1 MIDDLDFYQKDME
14 KIQKKLLNKI
24 EKVLAG
30 LVVLDDAGLAQ
41 AFQQIDFVDDLTKL
55 GFPALLAKVKGKYDK
70 NVVKNFDVLT
80 AAQRTKQT
88 VTAVTA
94 IEILSILDL
103 TTISSGVT
111 RYANEL
117 KTAMFRGLLTGQS
130 AASIMEGLTET
141 YGVGRALS
149 SKQQVALLN
158 DSFARFTRT
167 TTAKLFEDV
176 PEQKFE
182 YIGPDDEV
190 TRDVCA
196 ETLALQGEGL
206 TADEIESI
214 TPVSFADG
222 GGFNCRHEWIPV

>member
-1 MIDDLDFYQKDME
+1 MAELNFYQKDME

-55 GFPALLAKVKGKYDK
+55 GFPALLEKVKGSYDK
-70 NVVKNFDVLT
+70 QVVT
-80 AAQRTKQT
+80 AITGLGVAQRSKQT
-88 VTAVTA
+88 VAAVQA
-94 IEILSILDL
+94 IEVLALLDL
-103 TTISSGVT
+103 STISSGVT

-117 KTAMFRGLLTGQS
+117 KTSMFRGLLTGAS
-130 AASIMEGLTET
+130 SKSIMEGLTAT
-141 YGVGRALS
+141 YGVGKVLS

-158 DSFARFTRT
+158 DSFARFART

-182 YIGPDDEV
+182 YVGPNDEV
-190 TRDVCA
+190 TRDVCQA
-196 ETLALQGEGL
+196 TLDMQGEGM
-206 TADEIESI
+206 TIAEIESEA
-214 TPVSFADG
+214 PVSFADG

>member
-1 MIDDLDFYQKDME
+1 MAELDFYQKDME
-14 KIQKKLLNKI
+14 KIQKKLLSKI

-55 GFPALLAKVKGKYDK
+55 GFPALLEKVKGSYDK
-70 NVVKNFDVLT
+70 QLVKSFDLLT

-103 TTISSGVT
+103 STISSGVT

-117 KTAMFRGLLTGQS
+117 KTSMFRGLLTGAS
-130 AASIMEGLTET
+130 SKSIMDGLTET
-141 YGVGRALS
+141 YGVGKALS

-158 DSFARFTRT
+158 DSFARFART

-182 YIGPDDEV
+182 YVGPNDEV
-190 TRDVCA
+190 TRDVCQA
-196 ETLALQGEGL
+196 TLEMQGKGM
-206 TADEIESI
+206 TIAEIEAEA
-214 TPVSFADG
+214 PVSFADG

>member
-1 MIDDLDFYQKDME
+1 ME

-24 EKVLAG
+24 TKVLAG
-30 LVVLDDAGLAQ
+30 LEVLDDAGLAQ

-55 GFPALLAKVKGKYDK
+55 GFPALLKKVKGSYDK
-70 NVVKNFDVLT
+70 KVVKSFDVLT
-80 AAQRTKQT
+80 ATQRTKQT
-88 VTAVTA
+88 VTAVQA
-94 IEILSILDL
+94 IEILAILDL
-103 TTISSGVT
+103 NTISSGVT

-130 AASIMEGLTET
+130 SASIMEGLTTT
-141 YGVGRALS
+141 YGVGKALS

-158 DSFARFTRT
+158 DSFARFART

-182 YIGPDDEV
+182 YVGPNDEV
-190 TRDVCA
+190 TRDVCVA
-196 ETLALQGEGL
+196 TLEMQGEGM
-206 TADEIESI
+206 TMAEIEAES
-214 TPVSFADG
+214 PVSFADG

>member
-1 MIDDLDFYQKDME
+1 MADLDFYKKDME
-14 KIQKKLLNKI
+14 RIQTQLLKKI
-24 EKVLAG
+24 EKVLGG
-30 LVVLDDAGLAQ
+30 LTVLDDAGLAT
-41 AFQQIDFVDDLTKL
+41 AFKQIDFLDELNAL
-55 GFPALLAKVKGKYDK
+55 GFPALLKKIKGSYDK
-70 NVVKNFDVLT
+70 NAIKSFDLLKAT
-80 AAQRTKQT
+80 QRTRQAA
-88 VTAVTA
+88 TAVQA
-94 IEILSILDL
+94 VEILSILDL
-103 TTISSGVT
+103 TTISAGVT
-111 RYANEL
+111 KYANEL

-130 AASIMEGLTET
+130 SASIMEGLTST

-190 TRDVCA
+190 TRDVCV

>member
-1 MIDDLDFYQKDME
+1 MADLDFYKKDME
-14 KIQKKLLNKI
+14 KIQTQLLKKI
-24 EKVLAG
+24 EKVLGG
-30 LVVLDDAGLAQ
+30 LTVLDDAGLAT
-41 AFQQIDFVDDLTKL
+41 AFKQINFVDELNAL
-55 GFPALLAKVKGKYDK
+55 GFPALLAKVKGSYDK
-70 NVVKNFDVLT
+70 NAIKSFDLLKAT
-80 AAQRTKQT
+80 QRTRQAA
-88 VTAVTA
+88 TAVQA
-94 IEILSILDL
+94 VEILSILDL
-103 TTISSGVT
+103 TTISAGVT

-182 YIGPDDEV
+182 YVGPDDEV
-190 TRDVCA
+190 TRDVCVA
-196 ETLALQGEGL
+196 TLEMQGEGM
-206 TADEIESI
+206 TIAEIEAEA
-214 TPVSFADG
+214 PVSFADG

>member
-30 LVVLDDAGLAQ
+30 LVVLDDAGLAS
-41 AFQQIDFVDDLTKL
+41 AFQQIDFVDDLNKL
-55 GFPALLAKVKGKYDK
+55 GFPALLAKVKGSYDK
-70 NVVKNFDVLT
+70 QVVATVSGLST
-80 AAQRTKQT
+80 AQRNRQRIA
-88 VTAVTA
+88 AVQS
-94 IEILSILDL
+94 IEVLALLDL

-130 AASIMEGLTET
+130 SANIMAGLTET

-158 DSFARFTRT
+158 DSFARFART
-167 TTAKLFEDV
+167 TTAKLFQDV
-176 PEQKFE
+176 PEQKYE
-182 YIGPDDEV
+182 YVGPDDEV
-190 TRDVCA
+190 TRDECQ
-196 ETLALQGEGL
+196 TGLAAGQL
-206 TADEIESI
+206 TADQIPTETNTTIEG
-214 TPVSFADG
+214 G

>member
-41 AFQQIDFVDDLTKL
+41 AFREIDFVDDLTKL
-55 GFPALLAKVKGKYDK
+55 GFPALLAKVKGNYDK
-70 NVVKNFDVLT
+70 QVVTTVAGLS
-80 AAQRTKQT
+80 AAQRNKQR
-88 VTAVTA
+88 VAAVQA
-94 IEILSILDL
+94 IEILAILDL

-130 AASIMEGLTET
+130 SANIMAGLTET

-158 DSFARFTRT
+158 DSFARFART
-167 TTAKLFEDV
+167 TTAKLFQDV
-176 PEQKFE
+176 PEQKYE
-182 YIGPDDEV
+182 YVGPDDEV
-190 TRDVCA
+190 TRDECL
-196 ETLALQGEGL
+196 TGLAAGQI
-206 TADEIESI
+206 TADQIPTETDTTIEG
-214 TPVSFADG
+214 G

>member
-41 AFQQIDFVDDLTKL
+41 AFQQIDFVDDLNKL

-117 KTAMFRGLLTGQS
+117 KAAMFRGLLTGQS
-130 AASIMEGLTET
+130 SANIMSGLTET
-141 YGVGRALS
+141 YGVGKALS

-158 DSFARFTRT
+158 DSFARFART
-167 TTAKLFEDV
+167 TTAKLFQDV
-176 PEQKFE
+176 PEQKYE
-182 YIGPDDEV
+182 YVGPDDEV
-190 TRDVCA
+190 TRDECL
-196 ETLALQGEGL
+196 TGLAAGQI
-206 TADEIESI
+206 TADQIPTETDTTIEG
-214 TPVSFADG
+214 G
-222 GGFNCRHEWIPV
+222 GGFNCRHEWVPVL

>member
-1 MIDDLDFYQKDME
+1 MAELNFYQKDME

-41 AFQQIDFVDDLTKL
+41 AFREIDFVDDLTKL
-55 GFPALLAKVKGKYDK
+55 GFPALLEKVKGSYDK
-70 NVVKNFDVLT
+70 QVVKSFDLLT
-80 AAQRTKQT
+80 ATQKTKQT
-88 VTAVTA
+88 VTAITA

-103 TTISSGVT
+103 STISSGVT

-117 KTAMFRGLLTGQS
+117 KTAMFRGLLTGAS
-130 AASIMEGLTET
+130 SKSIMEGLTAT
-141 YGVGRALS
+141 YGVGKALS

-158 DSFARFTRT
+158 DSFARFART

-176 PEQKFE
+176 PEQKFQ
-182 YIGPDDEV
+182 YIGPNDEV
-190 TRDVCA
+190 TRDVCQA
-196 ETLALQGEGL
+196 TLDMQGEGM
-206 TADEIESI
+206 TIAEIEAEA
-214 TPVSFADG
+214 PVSFADG

>member
-1 MIDDLDFYQKDME
+1 MAELDFYQKDME

-41 AFQQIDFVDDLTKL
+41 AFKEIDFVDDLTKL
-55 GFPALLAKVKGKYDK
+55 GFPALLEKVKGSYDK
-70 NVVKNFDVLT
+70 QVVKSFDLLT
-80 AAQRTKQT
+80 ATQRTKQT

-103 TTISSGVT
+103 NTISSGVT

-117 KTAMFRGLLTGQS
+117 KTSMFRGLLTGAS
-130 AASIMEGLTET
+130 SKSIMEGLTET
-141 YGVGRALS
+141 YGVGKALS

-158 DSFARFTRT
+158 DSFARFART

-182 YIGPDDEV
+182 YVGPNDEV
-190 TRDVCA
+190 TRDVCQA
-196 ETLALQGEGL
+196 TLEMQGKGM
-206 TADEIESI
+206 TIAEIEAEA
-214 TPVSFADG
+214 PVSFADG

>member
-1 MIDDLDFYQKDME
+1 MADLDFYKKDME
-14 KIQKKLLNKI
+14 KIQTQLLKKI
-24 EKVLAG
+24 EKVLGG
-30 LVVLDDAGLAQ
+30 LTVLDDAGLAT
-41 AFQQIDFVDDLTKL
+41 AFKQINFVDELNAL
-55 GFPALLAKVKGKYDK
+55 GFPALLAKVKGSYDK
-70 NVVKNFDVLT
+70 NAIKSFDLLKAT
-80 AAQRTKQT
+80 QRTRQ
-88 VTAVTA
+88 VATAVQA
-94 IEILSILDL
+94 VEILSILDL
-103 TTISSGVT
+103 TTISAGVT

-130 AASIMEGLTET
+130 SSSIMQGLTET

-190 TRDVCA
+190 TRDVCVA
-196 ETLALQGEGL
+196 TLEMQGEGM
-206 TADEIESI
+206 TIAEIEAEA
-214 TPVSFADG
+214 PVSFADG

>member
-1 MIDDLDFYQKDME
+1 MADLDFYKKDME
-14 KIQKKLLNKI
+14 KIQTQLLKKI
-24 EKVLAG
+24 EKVLGG
-30 LVVLDDAGLAQ
+30 LTVLDDAGLAT
-41 AFQQIDFVDDLTKL
+41 AFKQINFVDELNAL
-55 GFPALLAKVKGKYDK
+55 GFPALLAKVKGCYDK
-70 NVVKNFDVLT
+70 NAIKTFALLKGK
-80 AAQRTKQT
+80 QRTRQAA
-88 VTAVTA
+88 TAVQA
-94 IEILSILDL
+94 VEILSILDL
-103 TTISSGVT
+103 TTISAGVT

-130 AASIMEGLTET
+130 SASIMQGLTET

-182 YIGPDDEV
+182 YVGPNDTQ
-190 TRDVCA
+190 TRPTCEA
-196 ETLALQGEGL
+196 TLLMQGEGM
-206 TADEIESI
+206 TIAEIEAKA
-214 TPVSFADG
+214 PVSFADG

>member
-1 MIDDLDFYQKDME
+1 MADLDFYKKDME
-14 KIQKKLLNKI
+14 KIQTQLLKKI
-24 EKVLAG
+24 EKVLGG
-30 LVVLDDAGLAQ
+30 LTVLDDAGLAT
-41 AFQQIDFVDDLTKL
+41 AFKQINFVDELNAL
-55 GFPALLAKVKGKYDK
+55 GFPALLAKVKGRYDK
-70 NVVKNFDVLT
+70 NAIKSFDLLKAT
-80 AAQRTKQT
+80 QRTRQ
-88 VTAVTA
+88 VATAVQA
-94 IEILSILDL
+94 VEILSILDL
-103 TTISSGVT
+103 TTISAGVT